1 MSTHSHG
8 NRERLQIL
16 LHPKDH
22 AAALSMLDRH
32 GDPGSRNSTA
42 RDLLG
47 ALAALLEPG
56 SPVGDMV
63 ADVAACLGLTEVQGL
78 GVVCTYAATHYPD
91 HKAAMFRAS
100 REAVP
105 GGEEPSR

>member
-8 NRERLQIL
+8 ARERLQVL
-16 LHPKDH
+16 LHPEDH
-22 AAALSMLDRH
+22 AATLAMLDRH
-32 GDPGSRNSTA
+32 GDPGSRNATA
-42 RDLLG
+42 RDLLN

-56 SPVGDMV
+56 TRVGDMV

-78 GVVCTYAATHYPD
+78 GVVLAYAEHHYPD

-100 REAVP
+100 KEAVP
-105 GGEEPSR
+105 GGEETER